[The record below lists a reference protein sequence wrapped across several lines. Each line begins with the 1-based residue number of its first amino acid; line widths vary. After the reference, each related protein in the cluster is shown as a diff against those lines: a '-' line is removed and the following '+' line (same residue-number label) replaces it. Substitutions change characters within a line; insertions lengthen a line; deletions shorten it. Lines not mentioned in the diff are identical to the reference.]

1 MAKPIENQSTGGK
14 GKIHLHPNSSKGNF
28 AVNKQNINSSGLNR
42 KSFTSF
48 NLKCKENGIE
58 EVTRNA
64 YYSTVS
70 NLMNLTEAELIDIS
84 NDKEEVQWLRWLIE
98 DLQNKDVRAKI
109 MTDYRDWLFGKAQ
122 QHIDHTTDGKSI
134 TVNIGTD

>member
-1 MAKPIENQSTGGK
+1 MKGDKEIYKIGK
-14 GKIHLHPNSSKGNF
+14 GF
-28 AVNKQNINSSGLNR
+28 DVNPQNINRTGANR

-70 NLMNLTEAELIDIS
+70 NLMNLTELELTEIS
-84 NDKEEVQWLRWLIE
+84 NDKNEVQWIRWLII
-98 DLQNKDVRAKI
+98 DLQNKEIRAKI
-109 MTDYRDWLFGKAQ
+109 MTDYRDWMFGKAQ
-122 QHIDHTTDGKSI
+122 QSIDHTSDGKQINI
-134 TVNIGTD
+134 TPIEFTKNDSDK

>member
-1 MAKPIENQSTGGK
+1 MKGDKEIFKKAKGFDKNP
-14 GKIHLHPNSSKGNF
+14 
-28 AVNKQNINSSGLNR
+28 QNINRTGVNR
-42 KSFTSF
+42 KSFSSF

-70 NLMNLTEAELIDIS
+70 NLMNLTELELQNIS
-84 NDKEEVQWLRWLIE
+84 SDKDEVQWLRWLIE
-98 DLQNKDVRAKI
+98 DLQNKDIRAKI

-122 QHIDHTTDGKSI
+122 QAIDHTSLGKQINI
-134 TVNIGTD
+134 TPIEFTTSNPDKQ